1 MATLADSFLQVWMEV
16 LGGSGP
22 WGFPDFGKPLVPR
35 LVPHL
40 RTYWCPLSHFFPSQ
54 NSDMFKT
61 PLALFQC
68 CKVKCHLMR
77 NIVYVPN
84 LGDVLT
90 LADGHQSIV
99 FF

>member
-35 LVPHL
+35 LVPILGLIGVHSV
-40 RTYWCPLSHFFPSQ
+40 TFFPSQ

-61 PLALFQC
+61 PLTLFQC

-77 NIVYVPN
+77 NVVYVPN

-90 LADGHQSIV
+90 LGDGHQSIV